1 MLSSA
6 RAAAVVAVSDLDRAR
21 DFYSE
26 RTLGL
31 QVDLEIPGGI
41 LYACGGDTRLL
52 VYPSAYA
59 GTNEATAVSWDVADL
74 RAEIAALQGK
84 GVSFEEYDLPGAE
97 RDGVVHLMEN
107 LSGAWFKDPDGN
119 ILSLVER

>member
-21 DFYSE
+21 DFYGG
-26 RTLGL
+26 TLGL
-31 QVDLEIPGGI
+31 QVDLEMPGGI
-41 LYACGGDTRLL
+41 LYTCGGDTRLL
-52 VYPSAYA
+52 VYPSGFA

-74 RAEIAALQGK
+74 RAEIATLQGK

-97 RDGVVHLMEN
+97 RDGVVHMMDN
-107 LSGAWFKDPDGN
+107 LTAAWFKDPDGN